1 MVNLLYVLYA
11 WLIAANAAAFVMY
24 GIDKAKAKRGAWRIS
39 EAALL
44 LIAAVG
50 GSIGAIAGMVI
61 FRHKTKHLK
70 FLIGLP
76 LILIIQLAVWYFIA
90 SRL

>member
-1 MVNLLYVLYA
+1 MDNLIYVLYA
-11 WLIAANAAAFVMY
+11 WLIVANIAAFVMY
-24 GIDKAKAKRGAWRIS
+24 GADKAKAKRGAWRTS

-61 FRHKTKHLK
+61 FRYKTKHLK

-90 SRL
+90 SR

>member
-90 SRL
+90 LR

>member
-1 MVNLLYVLYA
+1 MDKLIYILYA
-11 WLIAANAAAFVMY
+11 WLIITNIAAFIMY
-24 GIDKAKAKRGAWRIS
+24 GVDKAKAKMRAWRIS

-44 LIAAVG
+44 IIAAVG
-50 GSIGAIAGMVI
+50 GSIGAIAGMIV

-76 LILIIQLAVWYFIA
+76 LILIIQLAVWYLIA
-90 SRL
+90 SKT

>member
-1 MVNLLYVLYA
+1 MDNLIYVLYA
-11 WLIAANAAAFVMY
+11 WLIVANIAAFVMY
-24 GIDKAKAKRGAWRIS
+24 GADKAKAKRGAWRTS

-90 SRL
+90 SR

>member
-76 LILIIQLAVWYFIA
+76 LILIIQLAVWYLIA
-90 SRL
+90 SR